1 MSNDKKTLN
10 ENTVRRFMTLANLKP
25 LASSFINE
33 KLEEETVE
41 EQLDD
46 MPELGGEE
54 EPELGGDDLGDELGL
69 GDEDEGGNWDVEQV
83 RDLTVAI
90 TDAIEGVT
98 GVETSVSGG
107 EEGGEELPDL
117 GGEGDMELGGEE
129 EEDLDALEEQTPV
142 STYDFSDEP
151 LEIKSTPA
159 TRAKSG
165 TSLPGDAGM
174 KGTGT
179 EKDPISPIEPTEF
192 TVKKPTT
199 AKEAIQREAMRRYQ
213 IHGTRLQETHRRQLD
228 QQTANNL
235 YAQCYNQVLSE
246 FRTHQARQNLITEV
260 HKSVIAQLKVLSE
273 NNKQF
278 TAADVETLIRKTL
291 AEVTKRSQKDSLVE
305 AVMQRVASRLSNR

>member
-25 LASSFINE
+25 LSNMI
-33 KLEEETVE
+33 VR

-46 MPELGGEE
+46 EELDDMPDLGGEPELE
-54 EPELGGDDLGDELGL
+54 EPGIGGDELDL
-69 GDEDEGGNWDVEQV
+69 GGEAEGGNWDVEQV

-107 EEGGEELPDL
+107 EEGGDELDDL
-117 GGEGDMELGGEE
+117 GGEGDMDLGGEE
-129 EEDLDALEEQTPV
+129 DEDLGEPLEEQTPV

-291 AEVTKRSQKDSLVE
+291 SEITKRSQKDSLVE
-305 AVMQRVASRLSNR
+305 AVMQRVASRLSKR

>member
-25 LASSFINE
+25 LSNMI
-33 KLEEETVE
+33 VR

-46 MPELGGEE
+46 EELDDMPDLGGEPELE
-54 EPELGGDDLGDELGL
+54 EPGIGGDELDL
-69 GDEDEGGNWDVEQV
+69 GGEAEGGNWDVEQV

-107 EEGGEELPDL
+107 EEGGDELDDL
-117 GGEGDMELGGEE
+117 GGEGDMDLGGEE
-129 EEDLDALEEQTPV
+129 DEDLGEPLEEQTPV

-273 NNKQF
+273 NNRRF

-291 AEVTKRSQKDSLVE
+291 SEITKRSQKDSLVE
-305 AVMQRVASRLSNR
+305 AVMQRVASRLSKR